1 MLRREPDGCIAVA
14 QRLDQPDGKTGGIA
28 PGHEGHAGRATDRA
42 GGVVAGKAKS
52 LAGEPIEVRRT
63 IVRPA
68 VAAQIAV
75 PQVVG
80 EYEEDVGTLH
90 GRSRRKPA
98 GPGDD
103 GCGYRAL
110 EKFPAADSAL
120 HSSMLHVL

>member
-14 QRLDQPDGKTGGIA
+14 QRVDQPDGKTGGIA

-75 PQVVG
+75 AQVVG
-80 EYEEDVGTLH
+80 ENENDVG
-90 GRSRRKPA
+90 RPVARRA
-98 GPGDD
+98 EPGDRGKGRGPEAAPEKPPSRD
-103 GCGYRAL
+103 QKAHCG
-110 EKFPAADSAL
+110 D
-120 HSSMLHVL
+120 